1 MDLVLVKILLN
12 GCFDLLHPGHIQLFE
27 HCNLYPDRYVKV
39 LIDSDRRIKEHKG
52 ESRPIINQ
60 DSRAYMIRS
69 LKWVDDVVIFDND
82 NQLITCIASYQP
94 DIMIKGSEYK
104 DKMIIGE
111 SYCKQ
116 VVFID
121 IDEKY
126 STSKIISSIINRG

>member
-27 HCNLYPDRYVKV
+27 HCSRYPDRHVKV

-69 LKWVDDVVIFDND
+69 LKWVDNVIIFDTD
-82 NQLITCIASYQP
+82 VQLITLIASYQP

-111 SYCKQ
+111 SYCRQ
-116 VVFID
+116 IVFID

-126 STSKIISSIINRG
+126 STSKIISNIINRG

>member
-1 MDLVLVKILLN
+1 
-12 GCFDLLHPGHIQLFE
+12 
-27 HCNLYPDRYVKV
+27 
-39 LIDSDRRIKEHKG
+39 
-52 ESRPIINQ
+52 
-60 DSRAYMIRS
+60 MIRS

-104 DKMIIGE
+104 DKMILGE
-111 SYCKQ
+111 SYCRQ
-116 VVFID
+116 IVFID